1 MVAFGKALKQCRRR
15 GWEAAYL
22 DYNKLKRILY
32 ELENSLKERE
42 TDRLVAEKEIDDT
55 HYNSGSDQIRDRFF
69 QELGEEIEKIS
80 LFTLKT
86 QGMLSEAIGHL
97 RFRDDDTIKVSDLF
111 PDKNSI
117 FRKYYTGFS
126 KERLDDDL
134 EMYLLLGIELLFL
147 IQFVGV
153 NTIGVRKVLKKY
165 NKTIQ
170 KLNKP
175 DYYYIMGGKDDF
187 HLQQISSSQSLT
199 AIHSSLQSALV
210 HFHYTDGLLDTDPG
224 RELKHFR
231 FQSIVQASYVIRK
244 NSEIVNQPFKEFLS
258 RKAMINVGTKSLGG
272 IEGSEMRA
280 MDVVLNFRPTTMLFL
295 DLDQL
300 DDIWA
305 DWIPQYA
312 HWRNKQLGNQ
322 DKGSRL
328 QEVTKYAMEV
338 LEEEEFDWHTLSQ
351 KALNGT
357 KKEYGFEENAWG
369 GINMISMVLNLLS
382 ILLYTINYYIVAP
395 TANHYA
401 VILGSDGAMG
411 ATLIGVSSFSAI
423 FAALLYSFWYTKSSF
438 KSVLLF
444 SAICPLVGN
453 LVYALAI
460 SYRSMPM
467 AIGGRFLCGFG
478 SAEVVNRQM
487 ISTCVSF
494 KQITRASAFFVG
506 AGAMG
511 MSIGPLIAGIL
522 DDTAGRDLLVDFHL
536 PFTPAGG
543 IIFNS
548 ITSPGFVMAT
558 LWFMQL
564 LALIFFFC
572 EPDRI
577 NATKTDDG
585 DQDNTDA
592 ETNRLLKIDY
602 GSFRQRRDSN
612 SSLSSLFSTQSTD
625 SVSLSPPVGEFK
637 EPGFWG
643 EIVSTSSLVL
653 INPGLPITLL
663 LFGYIELADE
673 VLISSCSMVVRR
685 YFGWNASSAGFL
697 VASLGALVLPAN
709 FVVEIFSRRVSER
722 RIMKLSIWFIIFG
735 CFGIFNYQGLYY
747 DILGISTY
755 WKFDPIDIDHLKELE
770 LSGAE
775 VGKMFTKDKEFPYD
789 WGKGEIVY
797 IVFLSVIFSGTIILE
812 GVTTSIMAQVTPSKL
827 NTCFINSG
835 LLATLIGTIGR
846 VVSDSMITFS
856 AVLDVHIFVD
866 FVNTTF
872 LPLLFMAVGCLYLVN
887 TYYDKLV

>member
-564 LALIFFFC
+564 LALILFFC

-835 LLATLIGTIGR
+835 LLGNLVERIYLCFYRALVATTLTLLTHA
-846 VVSDSMITFS
+846 SFS
-856 AVLDVHIFVD
+856 IYVF
-866 FVNTTF
+866 
-872 LPLLFMAVGCLYLVN
+872 
-887 TYYDKLV
+887 